1 MKTQI
6 IKIFAAVLMSAIF
19 ASSAAAIDFN
29 AEFIEREGDV
39 ERKGKIYV
47 TTEKSRF
54 EMEGMEEVEVARADK
69 KVLWLI
75 FPKRRVYIEEEF
87 NGIIPGEI
95 DVTVQRDSGDLTR
108 EDLGYETVDSYRL
121 KKYLVTVK
129 YNQGETQD
137 QYYEWYRSGFPL
149 PVKMESLNGVVS
161 YEYTKI
167 KMALQDP
174 NLFNEP
180 KNYRKVT
187 ADELEELEAE
197 WAKEKSGRK
206 KKKH

>member
-1 MKTQI
+1 MKPKI
-6 IKIFAAVLMSAIF
+6 IKILVAVLMAVLF
-19 ASSAAAIDFN
+19 ASSAAALDFN
-29 AEFIEREGDV
+29 AEFIEREGGV

-47 TTEKSRF
+47 TTDKSRF

-69 KVLWLI
+69 KVIWLI
-75 FPKRRVYIEEEF
+75 FPKRRVYVEEEF
-87 NGIIPGEI
+87 NGIIPSEV
-95 DVTVQRDSGDLTR
+95 DVTVQRESGDLSR

-129 YNQGETQD
+129 YNKGETQD
-137 QYYEWYRSGFPL
+137 KYYEWYRSGFPL
-149 PVKMESLNGVVS
+149 PVKMESLNGAVS

-167 KMALQDP
+167 KMTLQDP

-180 KNYRKVT
+180 KRYKKIT
-187 ADELEELEAE
+187 ADELEKLEAK
-197 WAKEKSGRK
+197 WAEEEKSH